1 MKTLRTSFGL
11 KGIAFVML
19 AGLLTANCSS
29 KSNPTPGNTAGTGG
43 HAGTTGTAG
52 TTGAAGTTGN
62 AGTGGAGTSGG
73 AGTTGAAGTGSDG
86 GAGTGA
92 GDGSA
97 PCDASGLVQE
107 AGCMACATDPLFGCS
122 TVNTTCIP
130 FNNSSIPA
138 NIPRL

>member
-1 MKTLRTSFGL
+1 MKTLRKASFGL

-29 KSNPTPGNTAGTGG
+29 KSNPTPATGKAG
-43 HAGTTGTAG
+43 A
-52 TTGAAGTTGN
+52 
-62 AGTGGAGTSGG
+62 GGAGTGG
-73 AGTTGAAGTGSDG
+73 AGTTGAAGVTGNAGAGGGGTSG

-92 GDGSA
+92 AGVAPDGGAGAGDASTG
-97 PCDASGLVQE
+97 CDASGLVQE

-122 TVNTTCIP
+122 TVSTTCIP

-138 NIPRL
+138 NIPKL